1 MTCSSPFEHC
11 KQGHAMRPLTEI
23 LLTKANFKYF
33 STLSMYR
40 EMPILTPEIPT
51 RNSSACFCIF
61 SSCIFNSEGVIKKR
75 DAQPI
80 THTSDALLMTII
92 GGVGTLIGPALGA
105 GVLQLLGYW
114 LSNTFGQ
121 SAAFGLA
128 PPARSTLPV
137 RALLSSRRCA
147 SPQTAWRPGPGRA
160 TARPRGSA

>member
-1 MTCSSPFEHC
+1 
-11 KQGHAMRPLTEI
+11 MRPLTEI

-61 SSCIFNSEGVIKKR
+61 SSCIFNSEGVIKKH

-121 SAAFGLA
+121 ASVLVIGIIYILLVLFVPYGIVGTWQQHAFQWRQGW
-128 PPARSTLPV
+128 R
-137 RALLSSRRCA
+137 RLLELIH
-147 SPQTAWRPGPGRA
+147 
-160 TARPRGSA
+160 